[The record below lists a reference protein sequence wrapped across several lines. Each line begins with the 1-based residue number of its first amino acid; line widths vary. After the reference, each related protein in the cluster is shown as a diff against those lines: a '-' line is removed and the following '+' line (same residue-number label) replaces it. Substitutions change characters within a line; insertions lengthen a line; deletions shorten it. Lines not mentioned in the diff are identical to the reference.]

1 MDISSILYI
10 PTRESTTRCPISTKD
25 GSLTAGP
32 IEGIWSRNYSRLL
45 VLLKPSKVFDQ
56 MGRIS
61 ILGKHIGTKNEP

>member
-1 MDISSILYI
+1 MNTSSILYI

-25 GSLTAGP
+25 GSLIAGLTK
-32 IEGIWSRNYSRLL
+32 GIRSGNYSRLL